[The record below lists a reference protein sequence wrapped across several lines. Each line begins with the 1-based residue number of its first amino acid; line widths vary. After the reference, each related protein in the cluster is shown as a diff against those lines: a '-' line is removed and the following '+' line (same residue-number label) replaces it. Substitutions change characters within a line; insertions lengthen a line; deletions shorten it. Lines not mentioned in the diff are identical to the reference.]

1 MARYFWV
8 TIIVLFVFACV
19 MGWKM
24 DRKRKGNVRG
34 RAGEAM
40 DARAN
45 EAVMRNR
52 RDQGPI

>member
-1 MARYFWV
+1 MYFWV
-8 TIIVLFVFACV
+8 TIFVLFVLACV

-34 RAGEAM
+34 RAREAM

-45 EAVMRNR
+45 LEMLRH
-52 RDQGPI
+52 RDAGPGGR

>member
-1 MARYFWV
+1 MYFWV